1 MEEEAALSEYVQFA
15 AAMVLFIA
23 ILIGSYWFVVFGP
36 NRSEGRRQRDE
47 EGQ

>member
-1 MEEEAALSEYVQFA
+1 MSEYVQFA
-15 AAMVLFIA
+15 AAMVLFVS

-36 NRSEGRRQRDE
+36 ERSEERRRRDE